1 MHRDEILQSIQS
13 LYPNADNVHVYMKD
27 SDIYELDFDQNS
39 GKYTYTDNATSAAI
53 SRRRLLHFHF
63 RHFFRSVGHFLKKAG
78 GDVVKFVK
86 KDGLKILK
94 YGAIAA
100 LAGIDIAAK
109 GPSGIRDA
117 IKMFKSGN
125 LLSALETTA

>member
-1 MHRDEILQSIQS
+1 MYRDEILQSVQS
-13 LYPNADNVHVYMKD
+13 LYPNAENVHVYIQD
-27 SDIYELDFDQNS
+27 SDMYELDFDQNS

-53 SRRRLLHFHF
+53 SRRRLWSF
-63 RHFFRSVGHFLKKAG
+63 RHFFHRVGSFFKKAG
-78 GDVVKFVK
+78 GDIVHFVK

-117 IKMFKSGN
+117 VKMFKSGN